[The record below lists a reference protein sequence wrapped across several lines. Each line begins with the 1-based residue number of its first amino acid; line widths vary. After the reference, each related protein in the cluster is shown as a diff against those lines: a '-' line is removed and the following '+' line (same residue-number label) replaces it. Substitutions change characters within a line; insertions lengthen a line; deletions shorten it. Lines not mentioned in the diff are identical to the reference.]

1 MNNLA
6 WKLFFS
12 VIKFEF
18 RSYQFYRRLQRV
30 LFYTK
35 VFVSCILGFLLYDFT
50 QREINNTNGRLRVQ
64 LPTLPISKSIFFQ
77 QSGWRLVLSKG
88 ATFYLNPV
96 IFWIYNTCYLV
107 LFCEMMG
114 KSKSLTMQELSK
126 SSETLASVKF
136 ERLLIGYIL
145 KCKERLSISIV
156 ASISQ
161 HYFNTLCRQSVRLAS
176 LVDTFSWPLVKACV
190 TKS

>member
-12 VIKFEF
+12 AV
-18 RSYQFYRRLQRV
+18 RSFQFYRRLQRV

-35 VFVSCILGFLLYDFT
+35 LFVSCILDPFCMT
-50 QREINNTNGRLRVQ
+50 SRNMPKINNKQWRTASSITDFL
-64 LPTLPISKSIFFQ
+64 SIFFQ

-88 ATFYLNPV
+88 AIFYLKPI

-114 KSKSLTMQELSK
+114 KSMSLAMQELSK
-126 SSETLASVKF
+126 RSETLCQVWAITN
-136 ERLLIGYIL
+136 RLYIEMQGPIIDSH
-145 KCKERLSISIV
+145 CG
-156 ASISQ
+156 
-161 HYFNTLCRQSVRLAS
+161 F
-176 LVDTFSWPLVKACV
+176 D
-190 TKS
+190 

>member
-6 WKLFFS
+6 WKWFS
-12 VIKFEF
+12 PQFNLSLEAFNFTVVYSG
-18 RSYQFYRRLQRV
+18 SY
-30 LFYTK
+30 
-35 VFVSCILGFLLYDFT
+35 FT
-50 QREINNTNGRLRVQ
+50 QRCSCHAYLTSFCMMSRNVPKLTTNNGGLRVQ

-88 ATFYLNPV
+88 ATFYLKPI

-114 KSKSLTMQELSK
+114 KSMPLTMQNVPRP
-126 SSETLASVKF
+126 SVKF
-136 ERLLIGYIL
+136 ERLLIGYIS
-145 KCKERLSISIV
+145 KCRDWLSISIV

-161 HYFNTLCRQSVRLAS
+161 
-176 LVDTFSWPLVKACV
+176 P
-190 TKS
+190 